1 MSVRSRLH
9 TGRPVVDLS
18 HDQSGGGGWD
28 LPHGTSLMPTA
39 AAAR

>member
-9 TGRPVVDLS
+9 TGRPMVDLS
-18 HDQSGGGGWD
+18 RDQAGGGGWD
-28 LPHGTSLMPTA
+28 LPHDTSLMLTA